1 MQRHGAALYGAFF
14 ILVILGGGMVMASA
28 EPVPVSDSPAYTLTV
43 DETFT
48 VNGQQYVVAEIST
61 GTDSAG
67 NIIRSATFKQVGQ
80 NTTVGFGEGEA
91 LRLLSVSGGVPTLV
105 SYTYSPGTLA
115 LGGTDYGA
123 YYPNNNTVTLMGS
136 GVYNREVSSLRS
148 LADRFQGMWAI
159 VVLSSLAAIL
169 ILGLSYLPVRG

>member
-14 ILVILGGGMVMASA
+14 ILVIVGAGVMMASA

-48 VNGQQYVVAEIST
+48 VNGQQYVVAEIAT
-61 GTDSAG
+61 GTDDTG
-67 NIIRSATFKQVGQ
+67 NIIRSATFTQVGQ

-91 LRLLSVSGGVPTLV
+91 LRLLSVSGGVPTWV
-105 SYTYSPGTLA
+105 SYTYSSGTIS
-115 LGGTDYGA
+115 LGGTEYGA
-123 YYPNNNTVTLMGS
+123 YYPNNNTATLMNS
-136 GVYNREVSSLRS
+136 GVYHREVSSLMS
-148 LADRFQGMWAI
+148 LTERFQGMWAV

-169 ILGLSYLPVRG
+169 ILGMSYLPVRG